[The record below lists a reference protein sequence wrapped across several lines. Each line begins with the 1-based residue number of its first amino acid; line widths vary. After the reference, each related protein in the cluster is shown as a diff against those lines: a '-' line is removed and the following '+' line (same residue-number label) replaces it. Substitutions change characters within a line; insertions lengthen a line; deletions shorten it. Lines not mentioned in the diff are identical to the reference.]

1 MGNLIDEQM
10 VRQIPR
16 IMDRSI
22 IDRQLCE
29 SGPARPI
36 DHKVRFI
43 IDRQLSESGPARP
56 IDHKVKSGGQINRL
70 TMGQTDPSC
79 NGKMDIQ
86 KGG

>member
-1 MGNLIDEQM
+1 MGNLIDEQIF
-10 VRQIPR
+10 RQIPR

-22 IDRQLCE
+22 IDRQLC
-29 SGPARPI
+29 
-36 DHKVRFI
+36 
-43 IDRQLSESGPARP
+43 ESGPARP